1 MTTNMSIIYLTIRH
15 CSKEAVIVKHFC
27 IRRNNHSKVIPLA
40 FLIGN
45 FTTAMTASIKMIIC
59 SQHRASN
66 TPGGNIKAIH
76 DIILDMF
83 HLNIGETSIAEH
95 LAGDLLT
102 PHRPKPGSIFSQ

>member
-1 MTTNMSIIYLTIRH
+1 MFIIYITIRH

-27 IRRNNHSKVIPLA
+27 IRRKNHSKVIPFA

-45 FTTAMTASIKMIIC
+45 FTTAITVSIMMIMC

-66 TPGGNIKAIH
+66 APGGNIKAIH

-83 HLNIGETSIAEH
+83 HLDIGETGIAEH
-95 LAGDLLT
+95 LAGDLLA
-102 PHRPKPGSIFSQ
+102 PHRPKPGSISRQ